1 MGELQR
7 NIKMLAFGEALRP
20 HSRFDSDLIL
30 LPANYILG
38 GISWK
43 LEYSLPPTGKTHVEF
58 CAPDF
63 SLAQ

>member
-1 MGELQR
+1 MAELQR

-38 GISWK
+38 GIS
-43 LEYSLPPTGKTHVEF
+43 
-58 CAPDF
+58 
-63 SLAQ
+63 